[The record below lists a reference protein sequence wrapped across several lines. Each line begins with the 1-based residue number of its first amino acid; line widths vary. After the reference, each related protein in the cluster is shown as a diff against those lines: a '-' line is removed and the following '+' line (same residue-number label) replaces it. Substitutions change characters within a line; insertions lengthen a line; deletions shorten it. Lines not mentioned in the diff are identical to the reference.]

1 MEEFEKV
8 EELVRATGVSYEDAK
23 NAIRACEGN
32 IVDAVSYLEKLGKFD
47 PKAEK
52 RTAPNYE
59 EKCRKAFIEAKKP
72 AGKFV
77 DFLTKNKLDIKKGDD
92 TVASVPV
99 GAAAA
104 LCLISAPVTLSAAF
118 VSMMCGCDYSFKGE
132 NNKSMYILCFLP
144 GIYAI
149 RLRGHFSIPGSAGRK
164 QHRHHKYKNSHPHQL
179 FLHIKHLPS
188 HISFEFFISS

>member
-104 LCLISAPVTLSAAF
+104 LCLISATVTLSAAF

-132 NNKSMYILCFLP
+132 NNLDTANKVMDKV
-144 GIYAI
+144 GETANVVKDK
-149 RLRGHFSIPGSAGRK
+149 FSEAAAKIK
-164 QHRHHKYKNSHPHQL
+164 EELENKNESDATGNAEEE
-179 FLHIKHLPS
+179 
-188 HISFEFFISS
+188 ISDVNDNL